1 MTNIID
7 FQLADRKEGE
17 SIILMQRRAPI
28 VLILPIIKTILFGV
42 FPFLVVIKFLS
53 NTLFVPIFLFCWI
66 IIGATYLFFEVYN
79 WYRDL
84 YVLTNE
90 RIIDID
96 QKSFFHRVVSE
107 TTLDKVQDVTYEVKG
122 VFATLFDFGTVF
134 VQTGGAKGTIAWE
147 DVMKPGSVQKKIMAS
162 LDDYQKRHKA
172 DVSAKELIDI
182 IIDEKKSA
190 EPADD

>member
-1 MTNIID
+1 M
-7 FQLADRKEGE
+7 
-17 SIILMQRRAPI
+17 
-28 VLILPIIKTILFGV
+28 
-42 FPFLVVIKFLS
+42 IKFLS

-66 IIGATYLFFEVYN
+66 IIGVTYLFFEVYN